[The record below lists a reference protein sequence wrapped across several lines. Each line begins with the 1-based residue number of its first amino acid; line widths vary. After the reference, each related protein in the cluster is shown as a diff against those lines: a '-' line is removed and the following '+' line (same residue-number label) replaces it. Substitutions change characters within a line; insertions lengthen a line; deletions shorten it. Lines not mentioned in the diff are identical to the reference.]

1 MYVIYIYIHSVVK
14 RMFHEGGS
22 DDDEFPAG
30 EAGYF
35 RVFTGRPGLIR
46 DSLKKNCDSYGFN
59 GDLMELSL

>member
-1 MYVIYIYIHSVVK
+1 MYILCVCDIYIYIHSVVK
-14 RMFHEGGS
+14 RMFHEGSS

-46 DSLKKNCDSYGFN
+46 DSLKKNAIHM
-59 GDLMELSL
+59 DLMVI